1 MAKVV
6 TYLINIK
13 RVIRRQVSLCIAD
26 GVMKVDGTPV
36 YEAKDLRVGVFSE
49 TDSD

>member
-13 RVIRRQVSLCIAD
+13 RVIRRQFSLCIAD
-26 GVMKVDGTPV
+26 GVMKVDGNLV
-36 YEAKDLRVGVFSE
+36 YEAKNLRVGVFAE
-49 TDSD
+49 MDNT